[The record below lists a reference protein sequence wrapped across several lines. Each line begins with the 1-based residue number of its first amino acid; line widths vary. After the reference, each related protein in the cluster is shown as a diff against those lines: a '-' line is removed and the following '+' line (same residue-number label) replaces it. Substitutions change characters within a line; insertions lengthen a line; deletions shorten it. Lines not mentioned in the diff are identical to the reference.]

1 MTDREENRQTD
12 REKCTRCKNERGTD
26 DRLQIIGGQAEI

>member
-26 DRLQIIGGQAEI
+26 DRLQITGGQAGI